1 MAQREDACHVKRR
14 LTSRKT
20 ARSHVFPR
28 VRATIR
34 RWSGQAGIIKLF
46 ESGRTPG
53 IKQILKEQTIS
64 QNNHLSRLLNLLGRT
79 CLLPLYRR
87 KLVRFQQSLKQARLE
102 QEKIRTRI
110 LHFGAETAI
119 GRDFGLGQIQN
130 RQDFRRQLPIAEFD
144 HFAPY
149 IERVAAGETTALFPA
164 HERVLTFV
172 QTSATT
178 GRPKILP
185 VNKTWFRHYSNDW
198 DVWGVKAY
206 CDHGELMG
214 MPIFQMSGVWN
225 LGTTPGGFNIATIS
239 AMIERY
245 QSPVIKV
252 TYAIPSEIK
261 RIPDVHAR
269 GYCMLRSTATQSLG
283 LISTITPS
291 SILQIGEW
299 TARFGPQL
307 VRDLA
312 QGTLDPRLELPMDVR
327 LRLAARV
334 RRPQPELARKLE
346 RAICENGVLRPKD
359 IWKPGMISCWLGGTV
374 GYSSKRIPEQF
385 GDVPLRDQGL
395 LSSEGRH
402 TIPLG
407 DGIPYGPLAIN
418 SNYYE
423 FIPAEETVT
432 PTATVLE
439 AHELEQDKL
448 YRIIMTTYGGLY
460 RYDIGDIVKC
470 VGFMGEAPLIEFIQK
485 DGSYCDLEGEK
496 LSAFT
501 VCQAVERAQEKSGLA
516 ISCFTV
522 APSLSPGER
531 PRYGIVVETHEAGNQ
546 SQASDFL
553 RAFDDD
559 LRKHV
564 YMYGVNRRNQL
575 LDAACLVRI
584 PTGAWRQY
592 VAEKTSSNSSGDS
605 QYKHK
610 PLVADTEFINRLKI
624 VDVWELSQCGTMLHV
639 VPHRQAR
646 IAS

>member
-1 MAQREDACHVKRR
+1 MAPSFVALCLRE
-14 LTSRKT
+14 
-20 ARSHVFPR
+20 
-28 VRATIR
+28 
-34 RWSGQAGIIKLF
+34 
-46 ESGRTPG
+46 
-53 IKQILKEQTIS
+53 QIMPKYNS
-64 QNNHLSRLLNLLGRT
+64 FSRLLNILGRT

-87 KLVRFQQSLKQARLE
+87 KLLKFEQCLTRAKLE
-102 QEKIRTRI
+102 QENIRQRI
-110 LHFGAETAI
+110 LQFGAETAL
-119 GRDFGLGQIQN
+119 GRDFSIGKIQN
-130 RQDFRRQLPIAEFD
+130 RADFRRQLPIAEFD

-149 IERVAAGETTALFPA
+149 IKRVAAGETTALFPS
-164 HERVLTFV
+164 HEQVLTFV

-178 GRPKILP
+178 GHPKILP

-214 MPIFQMSGVWN
+214 LPILQMSGVWK

-245 QSPVIKV
+245 QSPAIKM
-252 TYAIPSEIK
+252 TYAVPSEIK
-261 RIPDVHAR
+261 RIPDVDAR
-269 GYCMLRSTATQSLG
+269 GYCMLRSTAMQSLG

-312 QGTLDPRLELPMDVR
+312 QGTVDPKLDLPPDVR
-327 LRLAARV
+327 KQLETRL
-334 RRPQPELARKLE
+334 RRPQRELARRLE
-346 RAICENGVLRPKD
+346 QAINQQGVLRPRD
-359 IWKPGMISCWLGGTV
+359 IWSPVMISCWLGGTV
-374 GYSSKRIPEQF
+374 GYSSRRIPEQF

-407 DGIPYGPLAIN
+407 DGIPYGPLAIS

-423 FIPAEETVT
+423 FIPAEESVS

-439 AHELEQDKL
+439 AHELEQDQL
-448 YRIIMTTYGGLY
+448 YRIIMTTFGGLY
-460 RYDIGDIVKC
+460 RYDIGDIIKC
-470 VGFMGEAPLIEFIQK
+470 VGYMGETPLIEFMQK

-522 APSLSPGER
+522 APRLIPGER
-531 PRYGIVVETHEAGNQ
+531 PRYGIIVETHEVSDQ
-546 SQASDFL
+546 TQAAEFL
-553 RAFDDD
+553 RTFDDD
-559 LRKHV
+559 LRTHV
-564 YMYGVNRRNQL
+564 YMYGVNRRNHL

-584 PTGAWRQY
+584 PTGAWRRF
-592 VAEKTSSNSSGDS
+592 VAEKTGSTGSGDS

-610 PLVADTEFINRLKI
+610 PLVADPEFISQLKV
-624 VDVWELSQCGTMLHV
+624 VDIWELAPDAATV
-639 VPHRQAR
+639 R
-646 IAS
+646 IETQS

>member
-1 MAQREDACHVKRR
+1 MMSKYN
-14 LTSRKT
+14 S
-20 ARSHVFPR
+20 
-28 VRATIR
+28 
-34 RWSGQAGIIKLF
+34 
-46 ESGRTPG
+46 
-53 IKQILKEQTIS
+53 
-64 QNNHLSRLLNLLGRT
+64 LSRLLNLLGRS
-79 CLLPLYRR
+79 CLLPIYRR
-87 KLVRFQQSLKQARLE
+87 KLLRFQQSLKQARAE
-102 QEKIRTRI
+102 QQNIRTRI
-110 LHFGAETAI
+110 LHFGTETAL
-119 GRDFGLGQIQN
+119 GRDFGLGKIQN
-130 RQDFRRQLPIAEFD
+130 RADFRRQLPIAEFD

-149 IERVAAGETTALFPA
+149 IERVAAGETTALFPS
-164 HERVLTFV
+164 HERVLTFI

-185 VNKTWFRHYSNDW
+185 VNQTWFRHYSNDW

-206 CDHGELMG
+206 CDHGEMMG
-214 MPIFQMSGVWN
+214 LPILQMSGVWN

-245 QSPVIKV
+245 QSPVIKL
-252 TYAIPSEIK
+252 TYAIPPEIK
-261 RIPDVHAR
+261 RIPDVDAR
-269 GYCMLRSTATQSLG
+269 GYCVLRSTATQTLG

-312 QGTLDPRLELPMDVR
+312 QGTVDEQLDLPADVR
-327 LRLAARV
+327 QRLTARV
-334 RRPQPELARKLE
+334 RRPQRELARKLE
-346 RAICENGVLRPKD
+346 RAIEKNGVLLPKD
-359 IWKPGMISCWLGGTV
+359 LWRPVMISCWLGGTV
-374 GYSSKRIPEQF
+374 GYSSRRIPEQF

-407 DGIPYGPLAIN
+407 NGIAYGPLAIS

-423 FIPAEETVT
+423 FIPVEETVNAN
-432 PTATVLE
+432 ATVLE
-439 AHELEQDKL
+439 AHELEQDQL
-448 YRIIMTTYGGLY
+448 YRLIMTTYGGLY

-470 VGFMGEAPLIEFIQK
+470 VGYMDQAPLIEFIQK

-522 APSLSPGER
+522 APRLLPGER
-531 PRYGIVVETHEAGNQ
+531 PRYGIVIEAQEAGDRT
-546 SQASDFL
+546 QAAEFL
-553 RAFDDD
+553 RAFDAD
-559 LRKHV
+559 LRAHV
-564 YMYGVNRRNQL
+564 YMYGVNRRNHL
-575 LDAACLVRI
+575 LEAACLVRI

-592 VAEKTSSNSSGDS
+592 VDEKSGPHGSAGS

-610 PLVADTEFINRLKI
+610 PLVADLDFIGRMKI
-624 VDVWELSQCGTMLHV
+624 VDIWELNQNGTGLGGDSK
-639 VPHRQAR
+639 A
-646 IAS
+646 A